1 MAKACMLPR
10 DLKRR
15 KLVQRYQAKRDALLK
30 VARDRDAKPEERFEA
45 SQKLAKLPRNG
56 TRVRLHNRCQLTGRG
71 KGVYRKF
78 KLCRIQLRELAN
90 QGQIPGMKKA
100 SW

>member
-15 KLVQRYQAKRDALLK
+15 KMVKKFAKKREDILK
-30 VARDRDAKPEERFEA
+30 IARDKNAKPEERFEA
-45 SQKLAKLPRNG
+45 NQMIAKMPKNG
-56 TRVRLHNRCQLTGRG
+56 IRVRLRNRCQLTGRPN
-71 KGVYRKF
+71 GVYRKF
-78 KLCRIQLRELAN
+78 KICRIQLRDLAN
-90 QGQIPGMKKA
+90 KGKIPGMKKA

>member
-1 MAKACMLPR
+1 MARACMLPR

-15 KLVQRYQAKRDALLK
+15 NMVKKYAKKREELLSI
-30 VARDRDAKPEERFEA
+30 ARDKKLNPEDRFKA

-56 TRVRLHNRCQLTGRG
+56 IRVRLRNRCQLTGRPN
-71 KGVYRKF
+71 GVYRKF
-78 KLCRIQLRELAN
+78 KICRIQLRDLAN
-90 QGQIPGMKKA
+90 KGQIPGMKKA

>member
-15 KLVQRYQAKRDALLK
+15 KLVKRYQPKRDALLT
-30 VARDRDAKPEERFEA
+30 VARDRNANPEERFEA

-78 KLCRIQLRELAN
+78 KLCRIQLRDLAN
-90 QGQIPGMKKA
+90 NGLIPGMKKA

>member
-15 KLVQRYQAKRDALLK
+15 KLVKKFKTKREELLA
-30 VARDRDAKPEERFEA
+30 VARDRNAKPEERFQA
-45 SQKLAKLPRNG
+45 NLSLAKLPRNG
-56 TRVRLHNRCQLTGRG
+56 TRVRLRNRCLLTGRPN
-71 KGVYRKF
+71 GVYRKF
-78 KLCRIQLRELAN
+78 KLCRMQLRELADM
-90 QGQIPGMKKA
+90 GQIPGMKKA